1 MGILS
6 ALLDLYENARKTKT
20 DVKSN
25 KAKERNYNFD
35 AGFTGDKKID
45 CPVYKPSPKASK
57 SEKETKIKNEPEG
70 R

>member
-1 MGILS
+1 MGVYFNPNNES
-6 ALLDLYENARKTKT
+6 
-20 DVKSN
+20 
-25 KAKERNYNFD
+25 
-35 AGFTGDKKID
+35 FTGDKKID